1 MIGRGPR
8 SCQDER
14 PSRLDSSAGRPYDS
28 RVPPARLPRPLILA
42 SASPRRA
49 GLLER
54 LGLSFTIVPSEVE
67 EVRRPGEPPEEF
79 ARRIAREKALSVASR
94 VGSGLVI
101 GCDTIVVVDGDALG
115 KPSDPAEAR
124 RMLGRLS
131 GRAHQVISGLAVAE
145 QPGGRMEDAVVSTK
159 VWFKTLTAGEIE
171 EYAATGEPMD
181 KAGAYGIQELGMLF
195 VSRIEGDHNNV
206 VGLPVFMLARI
217 LEKFGV
223 KWL

>member
-1 MIGRGPR
+1 
-8 SCQDER
+8 
-14 PSRLDSSAGRPYDS
+14 
-28 RVPPARLPRPLILA
+28 
-42 SASPRRA
+42 
-49 GLLER
+49 
-54 LGLSFTIVPSEVE
+54 
-67 EVRRPGEPPEEF
+67 
-79 ARRIAREKALSVASR
+79 
-94 VGSGLVI
+94 
-101 GCDTIVVVDGDALG
+101 
-115 KPSDPAEAR
+115 
-124 RMLGRLS
+124 MLGRLS

-223 KWL
+223 RWFER

>member
-1 MIGRGPR
+1 M
-8 SCQDER
+8 
-14 PSRLDSSAGRPYDS
+14 
-28 RVPPARLPRPLILA
+28 PPARLPRPLILA

-54 LGLSFTIVPSEVE
+54 LGVSFSIVPGDVAEVQ
-67 EVRRPGEPPEEF
+67 RPGEPPEEF
-79 ARRIAREKALSVASR
+79 ARRIAREKAHSVASG

-101 GCDTIVVVDGDALG
+101 GCDTIVVVDGEVLG
-115 KPSDPAEAR
+115 KPSDEAEAR

-131 GRAHQVISGLAVAE
+131 GRAHRVISGVAVTE
-145 QPGGRMEDAVVSTK
+145 QPSGRTEDAVVSTK

-171 EYAATGEPMD
+171 EYVSTGEPMD
-181 KAGAYGIQELGMLF
+181 KAGAYGIQEMGMLF

-206 VGLPVFMLARI
+206 VGLPVFMLARM